1 MANPSITDPSITDPS
16 IADSSPQGPSVSV
29 EGKVLG
35 RRRPLFTDWAV
46 PLPPTDGEAGKPLT
60 LRDLI
65 IAVVRAEVSAFQLR
79 QSDARLQ
86 KILSPADIVQGLA
99 QGKVRMGDRDL
110 TQFVDVD
117 AAIDVAI
124 LGFIDGLYYVFLDEV
139 QQENLDAP
147 VYLQPDSRLMFLRL
161 VALVGG

>member
-1 MANPSITDPSITDPS
+1 MTSEGRILVD
-16 IADSSPQGPSVSV
+16 
-29 EGKVLG
+29 GKVLG

-46 PLPPTDGEAGKPLT
+46 PLPPVEGSGNSPLT

-65 IAVVRAEVSAFQLR
+65 ICVVKAEVSSFQSR
-79 QSDARLQ
+79 QADARLQ
-86 KILSPADIVQGLA
+86 KILSRDDIAQGLVK
-99 QGKVRMGDRDL
+99 GKVTMGDRDL
-110 TQFVDVD
+110 SQFVDVD
-117 AAIDVAI
+117 SAIDVAI
-124 LGFIDGLYYVFLDEV
+124 LGFIDGLYYVFIDEV

>member
-1 MANPSITDPSITDPS
+1 MNKMMPDDACPGQAVIRVD
-16 IADSSPQGPSVSV
+16 
-29 EGKVLG
+29 GKVVG

-46 PLPPTDGEAGKPLT
+46 PLPPINSRQGRPLT

-65 IAVVRAEVSAFQLR
+65 IAVVRAEVNAFRLR
-79 QSDARLQ
+79 QSETRWQ
-86 KILSPADIVQGLA
+86 KILSPADIAEGLA
-99 QGKVRMGDRDL
+99 KGKVTMGDQDL
-110 TQFVDVD
+110 AQFVDVD

-147 VYLQPDSRLMFLRL
+147 VYLKSDSRLLFLRL